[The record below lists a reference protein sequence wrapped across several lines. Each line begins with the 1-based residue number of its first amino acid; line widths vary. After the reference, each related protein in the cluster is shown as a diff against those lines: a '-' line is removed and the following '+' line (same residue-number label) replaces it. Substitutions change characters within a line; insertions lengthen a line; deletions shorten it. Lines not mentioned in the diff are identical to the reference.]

1 MTSPCILEL
10 QYYHLSLSRM
20 ILLRQYHQHRIAALL
35 LAKHADY
42 NSLEKKKK
50 KETLQTSRRFSSIQ
64 GEKNQEKKKK
74 QKRNQTG
81 EVEGKEEMK
90 DGESS

>member
-42 NSLEKKKK
+42 NSLEKKK
-50 KETLQTSRRFSSIQ
+50 ETLQTSRRFSSIQ
-64 GEKNQEKKKK
+64 WKTNQKKKK
-74 QKRNQTG
+74 KKRNQTG
-81 EVEGKEEMK
+81 EVEGKGEMK